1 MNSPGARTEIIHSD
15 PRGIRRPWI
24 PIEAADRVCETDLRR
39 LFWGSWNIRSIAT
52 DPVRSPAGSPGN
64 SNTDADEGPH
74 QKKFDAEIVK
84 AWQPLGDQVHFI
96 QSSRTGKNALDF
108 HIAFSL
114 GQLHQMNLTAK
125 DAARYIVVS
134 GDGGFESLLEHMRR
148 LGCRVGKASS
158 ISEACALAGKQQPE
172 SPPTPGLSG
181 SVPSPLAAVAPAG
194 KPPAPAVKGPPVPSA
209 KAGTRSGTSAAAP
222 SSKAL
227 RKTLAADDVTKVL
240 DYMRTHA
247 KNRPAKRNTLERH
260 VISVLGNGVTVE
272 VGRAVVDE
280 LERLNVVRFSG
291 NKIEYT
297 IPKTK
302 K

>member
-1 MNSPGARTEIIHSD
+1 MSGGQGLVDLRGVRFGRKAATGVAANAGAFGQRPFATRRGCARGKAASPCRQRAARTVCKGRDEI
-15 PRGIRRPWI
+15 
-24 PIEAADRVCETDLRR
+24 
-39 LFWGSWNIRSIAT
+39 
-52 DPVRSPAGSPGN
+52 
-64 SNTDADEGPH
+64 
-74 QKKFDAEIVK
+74 
-84 AWQPLGDQVHFI
+84 
-96 QSSRTGKNALDF
+96 
-108 HIAFSL
+108 
-114 GQLHQMNLTAK
+114 
-125 DAARYIVVS
+125 
-134 GDGGFESLLEHMRR
+134 
-148 LGCRVGKASS
+148 
-158 ISEACALAGKQQPE
+158 
-172 SPPTPGLSG
+172 
-181 SVPSPLAAVAPAG
+181 
-194 KPPAPAVKGPPVPSA
+194 
-209 KAGTRSGTSAAAP
+209 GTSAAAP